1 MPTKLINYIELAYE
15 DVGNGIP
22 IVCIHGHPFNQSMWH
37 PQVQALQS
45 AFRFIT
51 FDLRGYGQS
60 LLNDDSVMFQDYAL
74 DTLAL
79 MDKLGID
86 VAVIMGLSMG
96 GQIAQEV
103 WYQSPTRVGALVLA
117 DTFASLDSPE
127 RKQDRYD
134 TADRLLAEGL
144 DRYAI
149 ETLPK
154 MVCAATLQSQP
165 EVAQYV
171 LNMMQ
176 TTTPIG
182 AATALRARAERRD
195 YTSILGDIHVP
206 TLITV
211 GTEDA
216 FTPVSDA
223 QFMHERIPGSQL
235 AIIENAGHLPNLEQP
250 DAFNYYL
257 QNFLASL

>member
-1 MPTKLINYIELAYE
+1 MPKKVMNYVELAYE
-15 DVGNGIP
+15 DVGAGIP
-22 IVCIHGHPFNQSMWH
+22 IVCIHGHPFNQSMWY
-37 PQVQALQS
+37 PQVEALQ
-45 AFRFIT
+45 ADFRVIT

-60 LLNDDSVMFQDYAL
+60 LLNKNTVTFQDYAL

-79 MDKLGID
+79 MDELRID
-86 VAVIMGLSMG
+86 AAVIMGLSMG

-117 DTFASLDSPE
+117 DTFASLDAPAG
-127 RKQDRYD
+127 KQARYT
-134 TADRLLAEGL
+134 TADRLLAEGMEP
-144 DRYAI
+144 YAY

-154 MVCAATLQSQP
+154 MVCPSTIQYQP
-165 EVAQYV
+165 EVAQHV
-171 LNMMQ
+171 LNMMS
-176 TTTPIG
+176 TTPPIG

-195 YTSILGDIHVP
+195 YVPMLGDITVP

-223 QFMHERIPGSQL
+223 QFMHERIPYSQL
-235 AIIENAGHLPNLEQP
+235 LVVDNAGHMPNLEQP
-250 DAFNYYL
+250 AIFNQAL
-257 QNFLASL
+257 SDFIAAL

>member
-1 MPTKLINYIELAYE
+1 MPKKVMNYVELTYE
-15 DVGNGIP
+15 DVGSGIP
-22 IVCIHGHPFNQSMWH
+22 IVCIHGHPFNQSMWY
-37 PQVQALQS
+37 PQVEALQS
-45 AFRFIT
+45 DFRVIT

-60 LLNDDSVMFQDYAL
+60 LLNNNTVTFQDYAL

-79 MDKLGID
+79 MDELRID
-86 VAVIMGLSMG
+86 AAVIMGLSMG

-117 DTFASLDSPE
+117 DTFASLDSPT
-127 RKQDRYD
+127 RKQDRYT
-134 TADRLLAEGL
+134 TADRLLAEGMEP
-144 DRYAI
+144 YAY

-154 MVCAATLQSQP
+154 MVCPSTIQYQP
-165 EVAQYV
+165 EVAQHV
-171 LNMMQ
+171 LKMML
-176 TTTPIG
+176 TTPPIG

-195 YTSILGDIHVP
+195 YVPMLADINVP

-223 QFMHERIPGSQL
+223 QFMHERIPYSQL
-235 AIIENAGHLPNLEQP
+235 LVVENAGHMPNLEQP
-250 DAFNYYL
+250 AIFNQAL
-257 QNFLASL
+257 RDFLATL

>member
-1 MPTKLINYIELAYE
+1 
-15 DVGNGIP
+15 IP
-22 IVCIHGHPFNQSMWH
+22 IVCIHGHPFNQSMWY
-37 PQVQALQS
+37 PQVEALQS
-45 AFRFIT
+45 VCRVIT

-60 LLNDDSVMFQDYAL
+60 LLNNNSVTFQDYAL

-79 MDKLGID
+79 MDELGIET
-86 VAVIMGLSMG
+86 AVIMGLSMG

-117 DTFASLDSPE
+117 DTFAQLDPPA
-127 RKQDRYD
+127 RKQDRYV

-144 DRYAI
+144 DPYAN

-154 MVCAATLQSQP
+154 MICANTLNSKP
-165 EVAQYV
+165 EVAQHV

-176 TTTPIG
+176 STSPIA

-195 YTSILGDIHVP
+195 YVSILGDINVP

-211 GTEDA
+211 GTEDV

-223 QFMHERIPGSQL
+223 QFMAERIPNSQL
-235 AIIENAGHLPNLEQP
+235 VVIEEAGHMPNLEQP
-250 DAFNYYL
+250 EVFNQAL
-257 QNFLASL
+257 WNFLQGL